1 MPRVQRSIVVKA
13 PIDRVYQWWARW
25 ENLPAIL
32 PHVREVRRTSNLSMH
47 WSAEA
52 ADGNTVEWDTAL
64 VQDLP
69 QRQLA
74 WEGRAAGTLHKGLVD
89 FEPLSGN
96 RTRLR
101 VTISEAGEAPFRPGG
116 SGILVQ
122 DLDAAL
128 ERFRELIEANPVVVP
143 GPTAYRSLFYKAM
156 AATAGVLL
164 IAGLAWSV
172 VTLVEVWMIMLGA
185 LLLAATLEPAVAW
198 LTRRRMPRGLAV
210 TIAYLA
216 LLSGATILVLVLIP
230 AVMTQGQE
238 LAGRLPDYAEQFQGL
253 LARWHERHPLIPP
266 GSQVMAYLAQQ
277 GSTMLGSAFSWTTRV
292 IWLLIVA
299 LSILFL
305 ALFILLD
312 GRRLMDTLL
321 RLIPFSQKAQLPAL
335 ARTLQ
340 ERIGH
345 YMLGLVVICLLAG
358 VITWGALGAMGVPY
372 ALLIGALT
380 AILQAIPFVGP
391 LIGGGL
397 AVSAGFSHSPQLALW
412 TLIVYTVIQQLIGQ
426 FIFPLI
432 MGRTLGIHPVWIALA
447 LLVGGTLHG
456 LVGAFMAIPVAIAIS
471 IVLECYYFPW
481 AEARASEDIPESAP
495 LPRGDNRD
503 ALPPGW
509 S

>member
-47 WSAEA
+47 WSAEG

-74 WEGRAAGTLHKGLVD
+74 WEGRAGGILHKGLVD

-122 DLDAAL
+122 DLDVAL
-128 ERFRELIEANPVVVP
+128 ERFRELIESTPVLVQS
-143 GPTAYRSLFYKAM
+143 PTAYRGLFYKAM
-156 AATAGVLL
+156 AATAGVLV

-198 LTRRRMPRGLAV
+198 LARRMPRGLAV

-216 LLSGATILVLVLIP
+216 LLSLATVLVLVLIP
-230 AVMTQGQE
+230 AAMTQGQE
-238 LAGRLPDYAEQFQGL
+238 LAGRLPDYAEQLQGL
-253 LARWHERHPLIPP
+253 LARWHERHPIIPP

-277 GSTMLGSAFSWTTRV
+277 GSMMLGNAFSLTTRLL
-292 IWLLIVA
+292 WLLVVA

-312 GRRLMDTLL
+312 GRRLLDTLL
-321 RLIPFSQKAQLPAL
+321 RFIPLSQKAQLPAL
-335 ARTLQ
+335 TRTLQ

-345 YMLGLVVICLLAG
+345 YMLGLVVICLLSGA
-358 VITWGALGAMGVPY
+358 ITWGALAAMGVPY

-380 AILQAIPFVGP
+380 AFMQAIPFVGP
-391 LIGGGL
+391 LIGGGV
-397 AVSAGFSHSPQLALW
+397 AVFAGFSHSPQLALW
-412 TLIVYTVIQQLIGQ
+412 TLIVYTVIQQVIGQ
-426 FIFPLI
+426 FLFPLI

-456 LVGAFMAIPVAIAIS
+456 LVGAFMAIPVAIAVS

-481 AEARASEDIPESAP
+481 AEAKSSEGVPETPS
-495 LPRGDNRD
+495 LPRIDKGEG
-503 ALPPGW
+503 LPPGW